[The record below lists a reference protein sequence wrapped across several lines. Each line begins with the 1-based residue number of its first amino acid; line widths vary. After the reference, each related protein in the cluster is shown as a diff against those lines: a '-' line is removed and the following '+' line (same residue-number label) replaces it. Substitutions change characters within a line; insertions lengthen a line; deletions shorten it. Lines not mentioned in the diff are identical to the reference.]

1 LLTRGLLKLAERLL
15 GSCRAHHSPI
25 TLPAHQIQFAK
36 GNKILSAQLS
46 ADAQVPP
53 PIAMLQLISGFWI
66 SRGIYIT
73 AKLGLADLV
82 KDGAKTADDLA
93 AATKAHGSAL
103 FRVLRALA
111 SVGIFTHDEQN
122 RFGDTPLLQTLRSDV
137 PGSLR
142 AFAMT
147 ELGEEHYPAWGDLLH
162 SVKTGGIAFDH
173 AFGMDVWKYFAQHP
187 DNAKI
192 FNDAMSGMTAQAN
205 EALHAAYDFAG
216 IKTLVDIGGG
226 HGGLITSI
234 LRRNPEMRGILFDSP
249 PVIDGARSVIESSDV
264 AGRCKLASGNFF
276 ESLPAGGD
284 AHILKW
290 IIHDWD
296 DEQSVAILKNSHRA
310 LAEGGKLILVEAVV
324 PAGNEPHFSKFIDLN
339 MLVMTGGRERTEAEF
354 RDLYERAGFR
364 LTRVV
369 PTESPFSVIEGVRV

>member
-1 LLTRGLLKLAERLL
+1 
-15 GSCRAHHSPI
+15 
-25 TLPAHQIQFAK
+25 
-36 GNKILSAQLS
+36 LSAKLS
-46 ADAQVPP
+46 AEPAEAPP
-53 PIAMLQLISGFWI
+53 SIAMLQLISGFWI
-66 SRGIYIT
+66 ARGIYIT

-82 KDGAKTADDLA
+82 KDSAKTADDLA
-93 AATKAHGSAL
+93 AATATHAPSL

-122 RFGDTPLLQTLRSDV
+122 RFGDTPLLQTLRADV

-147 ELGEEHYPAWGDLLH
+147 ELGEEHYPAWGELLH
-162 SVKTGGIAFDH
+162 SVKTGGIAFDQ
-173 AFGMDVWKYFAQHP
+173 AFGTDVWKYFAQHP

-226 HGGLITSI
+226 HGSLITSI
-234 LRRNPEMRGILFDSP
+234 LRRNPDMRGILFDSP
-249 PVIDGARSVIESSDV
+249 QVIEGARPVIHLSDV
-264 AGRCKLASGNFF
+264 AARCEPVAGNFF
-276 ESLPAGGD
+276 ESVPAGAD
-284 AHILKW
+284 AHIMKW

-296 DEQSVAILKNSHRA
+296 DEQSVTILKNSHRA
-310 LAEGGKLILVEAVV
+310 LAEDGKLILVEAVV

-364 LTRVV
+364 LTRIV
-369 PTESPFSVIEGVRV
+369 PTESPFSVIEGVRT

>member
-1 LLTRGLLKLAERLL
+1 MNGQ
-15 GSCRAHHSPI
+15 SS
-25 TLPAHQIQFAK
+25 
-36 GNKILSAQLS
+36 NKRPQA
-46 ADAQVPP
+46 PP

-66 SRGIYIT
+66 SRCIYIT

-82 KDGAKTADDLA
+82 KDGPKTAAELA
-93 AATKAHGSAL
+93 AATAIHTPSL

-111 SVGIFTHDEQN
+111 SVGIFTQDEQD

-147 ELGEEHYPAWGDLLH
+147 ELGEEHYPAWGDLMH
-162 SVKTGGIAFDH
+162 SVRTGGIAFDH
-173 AFGMDVWKYFAQHP
+173 AFGMDVWQYFAQHP

-205 EALHAAYDFAG
+205 EALHASYDFAG
-216 IKTLVDIGGG
+216 INKLVDIGGG

-234 LRRNPEMRGILFDSP
+234 LRRNPQMLGVLFDSP
-249 PVIDGARSVIESSDV
+249 QVIDGARALVAASDV
-264 AGRCKLASGNFF
+264 ADRCELVGGNFF
-276 ESLPAGGD
+276 ESIPAGSD
-284 AHILKW
+284 AHVLKW

-296 DEQSVAILKNSHRA
+296 DEKSVAILKNSHRA
-310 LAEGGKLILVEAVV
+310 LAENGKLILVEAVV
-324 PAGNEPHFSKFIDLN
+324 PSGGEPHFAKFIDLN
-339 MLVMTGGRERTEAEF
+339 MLVITGGRERTEEEF
-354 RDLYERAGFR
+354 RRLYEASGFR